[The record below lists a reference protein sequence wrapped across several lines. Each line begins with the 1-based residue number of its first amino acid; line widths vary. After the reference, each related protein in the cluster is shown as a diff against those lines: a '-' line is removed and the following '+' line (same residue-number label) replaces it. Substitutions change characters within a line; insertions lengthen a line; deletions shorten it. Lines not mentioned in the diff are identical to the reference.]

1 MTMEKDKVKM
11 YDMLKILRYAK
22 LAGQDVDYRDSRDME
37 RMMDGKFEWL
47 WERDPDL
54 CASKKH

>member
-37 RMMDGKFEWL
+37 RMMDGKFE
-47 WERDPDL
+47 
-54 CASKKH
+54 